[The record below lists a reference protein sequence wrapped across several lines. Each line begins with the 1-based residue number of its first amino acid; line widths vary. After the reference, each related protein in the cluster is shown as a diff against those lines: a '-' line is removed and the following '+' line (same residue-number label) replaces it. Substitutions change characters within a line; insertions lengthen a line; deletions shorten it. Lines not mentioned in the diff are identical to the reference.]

1 MIRESEV
8 YKIGVI
14 TKTHGVNGEVALQF
28 TDDVFDRVEC
38 DYLVCRLDGIL
49 VPFFFEEY
57 RFKNDNTALFKFQ
70 RMDTSDDVQLLLGA
84 EVFFPVKLAEEAED
98 GELTWNY
105 FVGMTVKDVHAGIL
119 GKVTAVD
126 ESTINTLFQIES
138 RGGELL
144 IPAQEDFIKDIDH
157 ERREILMELPEG
169 LLDL

>member
-28 TDDVFDRVEC
+28 TDDVFDRVDC

-70 RMDTSDDVQLLLGA
+70 RLDTSDAVQLLLGA
-84 EVFFPVKLAEEAED
+84 EVYFPVKLAEEAED

-105 FVGMTVKDVHAGIL
+105 FVGMTVKEVHSGVLGIIR
-119 GKVTAVD
+119 AVD
-126 ESTINTLFQIES
+126 DTTINTLFQIEDS
-138 RGGELL
+138 DGELL
-144 IPAQEDFIKDIDH
+144 VPAQEDFILKIDH
-157 ERREILMELPEG
+157 NKREILMELPEG

>member
-70 RMDTSDDVQLLLGA
+70 RMDSSEAVQLLLGA
-84 EVFFPVKLAEEAED
+84 EVFFPLKLAEEAED
-98 GELTWNY
+98 GELTWSY
-105 FVGMTVKDVHAGIL
+105 FVGMTVKDVRAGVL
-119 GKVTAVD
+119 GKIAAVD
-126 ESTINTLFQIES
+126 ESTINTLFQIEG

-144 IPAQEDFIKDIDH
+144 VPAQEDFIHNIDH
-157 ERREILMELPEG
+157 EKREILMEVPEG